1 MQKQPPEVFLEISQ
15 NSHENTC
22 VRVSFLI
29 KLEDSALQLY
39 LKKTVTHSFSCE
51 ACNFIKK
58 GPIYVLHPYYQ
69 IIPRALSNFRFS
81 ACVTIFDKAH
91 TSKY

>member
-39 LKKTVTHSFSCE
+39 LKKTVTRLFSCE

-58 GPIYVLHPYYQ
+58 GPIYVLHHQYQ
-69 IIPRALSNFRFS
+69 
-81 ACVTIFDKAH
+81 H
-91 TSKY
+91 